1 MGINIRTNISSMNTQ
16 RYLNSSTDAL
26 SASYSRLSSGLRIVK
41 ASDDAAGLSIAEQLK
56 ADSKIAT
63 VAIRNANDGVSAIS
77 IINGAVDEMTS
88 TLTRLAELAEQSANG
103 VYSLE
108 QRSALESEYK
118 NLADELQRIVN
129 TTQFNGLDLLDHQGN
144 LDFQVGYD
152 GQIDSRITLSGIQVG
167 LIKLGLAE
175 VDGSGYKLKYSLTDS
190 SSTEVAQ
197 SNSRSALDAFK
208 SAINIMTGLRGQIGS
223 AESRLNVAISNLAVS
238 KENFTAA
245 ESRIRDV
252 DVAAESAE
260 LSRLSILQQAAAAML
275 TQANQQPAM
284 ALQLLKQ

>member
-1 MGINIRTNISSMNTQ
+1 MNTQ

-77 IINGAVDEMTS
+77 IINGAVDEMTN

-108 QRSALESEYK
+108 QRMAIESEYK

-129 TTQFNGLDLLDHQGN
+129 TTQFNGLKLLDHPED

-152 GQIDSRITLSGIQVG
+152 GQIDSRITLSGVQVG
-167 LIKLGLAE
+167 LVDLGLAS
-175 VDGSGYKLKYSLTDS
+175 GSSSSYSLNYSLTG
-190 SSTEVAQ
+190 STLESAQ
-197 SNSRSALDAFK
+197 SNARSALDAFK
-208 SAINIMTGLRGQIGS
+208 SAINTMTGLRGQIGS

-275 TQANQQPAM
+275 AQANQQPAM

>member
-1 MGINIRTNISSMNTQ
+1 MGINIRTNVSSMNTQ
-16 RYLNSSTDAL
+16 RYLNSSTEAL
-26 SASYSRLSSGLRIVK
+26 SASYSKLSSGLRIVK

-56 ADSKIAT
+56 ADSRIAT
-63 VAIRNANDGVSAIS
+63 VAIRNANDGISAIS

-108 QRSALESEYK
+108 QRSAIESEYV

-129 TTQFNGLDLLDHQGN
+129 TTQFNGLKLLDHPGN

-152 GQIDSRITLSGIQVG
+152 GQIDSRITLSGVQVG
-167 LIKLGLAE
+167 LVNLNLASSNG
-175 VDGSGYKLKYSLTDS
+175 DLTYSLTDAS
-190 SSTEVAQ
+190 DTVSAQ
-197 SNSRSALDAFK
+197 VSARSALDGFK
-208 SAINIMTGLRGQIGS
+208 SAINILTGLRGQIGA
-223 AESRLNVAISNLAVS
+223 AESRLNVAVSNLAVS